1 MLQDRNYKQILL
13 KQAKKKPEI
22 FWDIPKESIDN
33 LSNESLIE
41 RLLNYG
47 DMDQLR
53 SIVKDK
59 EEFKK
64 NYLRIRNQKRCNLF
78 PEVVNYIDLY
88 LNKNAQRNTK

>member
-22 FWDIPKESIDN
+22 FWDIPKESIDDLN
-33 LSNESLIE
+33 NESLLE

-53 SIVKDK
+53 SIVKDR

-64 NYLRIRNQKRCNLF
+64 NYLRVRNKKRCNLF

-88 LNKNAQRNTK
+88 LKHKSES

>member
-13 KQAKKKPEI
+13 KQAKQTPEI
-22 FWDIPKESIDN
+22 FWDIPKKSIDN
-33 LSNESLIE
+33 LSNEALLE

-53 SIVKDK
+53 EIVKNK
-59 EEFKK
+59 KAFKK
-64 NYLRIRNQKRCNLF
+64 NYLKIRNKKRCNLF

-88 LNKNAQRNTK
+88 LSKDEDKSVK